1 MTTTGF
7 RRMSLL
13 VPLAV
18 TSILLAAC
26 GSSSSSGG
34 GSSTAPTSLEGT
46 AWVLATYT
54 AAGGGST
61 PAEAEPAAT
70 LAFSPASRLEG
81 STGCNSFGGE
91 WTQDGSS
98 ITLSPGPTTKK
109 ACPGALAAQETAVL
123 ANLDRAATY
132 AIVSGA
138 LRLSAADGTELMSY
152 LPGLSGLADTAWT
165 ATEVNNG
172 KGGLA
177 SVPAG
182 VTVTAEFAAD
192 GKLSG
197 NGGCNGY
204 GSTWTVSADA
214 LTLGPISASAMA
226 CPDPAG
232 ATESQ
237 YFAALGNV
245 ATYEIS
251 GRTLTLRDKDGAA
264 QVTYQL
270 A

>member
-1 MTTTGF
+1 
-7 RRMSLL
+7 
-13 VPLAV
+13 
-18 TSILLAAC
+18 
-26 GSSSSSGG
+26 
-34 GSSTAPTSLEGT
+34 
-46 AWVLATYT
+46 VLATYT

-70 LAFSPASRLEG
+70 LAFAPASRLDG

-91 WTQDGSS
+91 WTQDGSG

-109 ACPGALAAQETAVL
+109 ACPGPLAAQETAVL

-152 LPGLSGLADTAWT
+152 LPGLASLADTAWT

-182 VTVTAEFAAD
+182 VTITAEFKAD
-192 GKLSG
+192 GTLSG

-204 GSTWTVSADA
+204 NSTWTVTQDA
-214 LTLGPISASAMA
+214 LEIGPVAATAKA
-226 CPDPAG
+226 CADPAG

-237 YFAALGNV
+237 YFAALDNV
-245 ATYEIS
+245 AGYEIS